1 MLPLKAPDMML
12 GSVLQTQHLREVV
25 ELREVVTTSLEE
37 VVAVEE
43 TVLVGVVVVDD
54 LPTIVLTMDHPM
66 VGAGI

>member
-12 GSVLQTQHLREVV
+12 GSVLQTLHLREVV